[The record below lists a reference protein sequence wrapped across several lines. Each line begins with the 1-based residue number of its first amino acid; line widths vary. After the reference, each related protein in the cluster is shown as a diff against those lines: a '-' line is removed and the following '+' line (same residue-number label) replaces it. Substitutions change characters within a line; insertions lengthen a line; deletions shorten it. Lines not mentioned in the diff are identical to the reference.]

1 MGETEVPGA
10 SGWRGAAGCL
20 ASLRG
25 ALEDCPRL
33 SQPHRRSLILLPDTI
48 SPSSYLS
55 NIRQVKSI
63 TPALQ
68 EGRYLKLSI
77 SFGVRQSFSIQNSK

>member
-1 MGETEVPGA
+1 MEETEVPEA
-10 SGWRGAAGCL
+10 SSWRGAPRCL

-33 SQPHRRSLILLPDTI
+33 SLPHRRSLVLLPD
-48 SPSSYLS
+48 LS
-55 NIRQVKSI
+55 NIRQVKTI

-77 SFGVRQSFSIQNSK
+77 SFGVRQSFSTQN